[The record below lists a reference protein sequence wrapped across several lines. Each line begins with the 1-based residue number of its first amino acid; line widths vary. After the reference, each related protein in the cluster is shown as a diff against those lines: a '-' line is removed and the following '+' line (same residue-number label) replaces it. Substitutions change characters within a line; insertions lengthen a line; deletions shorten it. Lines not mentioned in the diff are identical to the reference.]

1 MDPSQVSLTFH
12 PPIYSSSTDPSQE
25 LEDLSTRL
33 RTCSINTPAVASL
46 PPVART
52 HSHRSVSAPAF
63 LTQQQ
68 PEPQPGGPDD
78 TVGDISKILMQLS
91 VLQHVNDSE
100 RLYAELLRQAWATYR
115 ARGLSP
121 AQYRTLVDAE
131 SVVRRQS
138 LASLMWEIDAKRG
151 GLVCTESDGEVEE
164 MMREYEERE
173 RALRQRQEMLLS
185 VLPEGEREGERWEQ
199 QSEEARV
206 NSVTEE
212 EMAVLMQ
219 NLEEREKE
227 MLLKRGGLVRQPQ
240 HHLKADY
247 RKQ

>member
-1 MDPSQVSLTFH
+1 MDPSRVSLTH
-12 PPIYSSSTDPSQE
+12 HALTHSSSTDPSQE
-25 LEDLSTRL
+25 LEDLSTRM
-33 RTCSINTPAVASL
+33 RTCSINTPAVPSL
-46 PPVART
+46 PPITRS

-63 LTQQQ
+63 LTQQ
-68 PEPQPGGPDD
+68 PAPQPGPDG
-78 TVGDISKILMQLS
+78 VGDISKILMQLS
-91 VLQHVNDSE
+91 VLQHVEDSE

-131 SVVRRQS
+131 SVVRRQRLVS
-138 LASLMWEIDAKRG
+138 LACEINAKRSNLLG
-151 GLVCTESDGEVEE
+151 TEESNGEIKE

-185 VLPEGEREGERWEQ
+185 VLPEGEREGERWEP

-206 NSVTEE
+206 NSMTEE
-212 EMAVLMQ
+212 EMAVLMRK
-219 NLEEREKE
+219 LEERERE
-227 MLLKRGGLVRQPQ
+227 MLVKRGGLVRQPQ
-240 HHLKADY
+240 HHPIGDY

>member
-1 MDPSQVSLTFH
+1 MDPSRVSFTHHALT
-12 PPIYSSSTDPSQE
+12 YSSSTNPSQE
-25 LEDLSTRL
+25 LEDLSTRM
-33 RTCSINTPAVASL
+33 RTCSINTPAVPSL

-52 HSHRSVSAPAF
+52 HAHRSVSAPAF
-63 LTQQQ
+63 ITQQT
-68 PEPQPGGPDD
+68 EPQPGPGD
-78 TVGDISKILMQLS
+78 VGDISKILMQLS
-91 VLQHVNDSE
+91 VLQHVKDSE

-131 SVVRRQS
+131 SVVRRQG
-138 LASLMWEIDAKRG
+138 LASLMWEINAKRSNLTCAEG
-151 GLVCTESDGEVEE
+151 NGEIEE
-164 MMREYEERE
+164 MMREYEDRE

-185 VLPEGEREGERWEQ
+185 VLPEGEREGERWEP

-206 NSVTEE
+206 NSMTEE

-219 NLEEREKE
+219 RLEQREKE
-227 MLLKRGGLVRQPQ
+227 MLMKRGGLVREPQ
-240 HHLKADY
+240 HHPIADP

>member
-1 MDPSQVSLTFH
+1 M
-12 PPIYSSSTDPSQE
+12 DPSQE

-68 PEPQPGGPDD
+68 PAAPHEQPGGGPDVD
-78 TVGDISKILMQLS
+78 TAVGDISKILMQLS

-138 LASLMWEIDAKRG
+138 LASLMWEIDAKRS
-151 GLVCTESDGEVEE
+151 GLVCTEGEGEGEIEE

-185 VLPEGEREGERWEQ
+185 VLPEGEREGERWEP

-219 NLEEREKE
+219 QLEEREKE
-227 MLLKRGGLVRQPQ
+227 MLMKRGGLVRQPQ